1 MTLAHAQVELKL
13 LSLASLNE
21 DRLGKQLCTHQRKLA
36 PKHMTKHGKSILV

>member
-1 MTLAHAQVELKL
+1 MTSAHVQVELKP

-36 PKHMTKHGKSILV
+36 LKRMTKHGKPILV